1 MIDLW
6 KIKSLA
12 LKDQIRKKFDFGFGI
27 SEVTGEVL
35 KEKRSVNLKGMVF
48 TYDRR
53 YDSIRLKGS
62 PHIYDNGGGKNN
74 DRFTYKRFL
83 KVAEELSE
91 YIAPQDQINVLEF
104 GLNIITPFAPSD
116 FLQCLIAYKKKR
128 FNREV
133 HQRKDYCWVGYSQYK
148 VKIYNKG
155 LQQGGENILRLEIH
169 VNRMQWLSGPFPC
182 GITWGDLQKPTTWE
196 ILGGYLLKIFDEI
209 IYYDPTVEQADLPP
223 KDRALIDEGNNPLFW
238 EKLNGLHQERV
249 RDKYQTLIR
258 KHGTKFTILPRLIK
272 EELGHVLPEK
282 LAESYQKQA
291 TGACMPMDELKHE
304 MEESYQKFSYDDCP
318 LGSVENRKLDGSYPS
333 LDSKKCTQPSR
344 DRNCTVTGL
353 DISMQKPT
361 SRFLNKK
368 GLIYLYEKDR
378 KAYNQLLFQ
387 IPPKWHK
394 ESLDIQ
400 IYKIAHHIRDQYTN
414 SKGYNKRAINSLCSQ
429 PALFNNWDL
438 ISDEK
443 KAIANRP

>member
-1 MIDLW
+1 MMDLW
-6 KIKSLA
+6 KIKRLA
-12 LKDQIRKKFDFGFGI
+12 LKDQIRKKFDFGLGI

-133 HQRKDYCWVGYSQYK
+133 HQRKDYCWVVYSQYK

-209 IYYDPTVEQADLPP
+209 IYYDPSVEYADLPP
-223 KDRALIDEGNNPLFW
+223 KDRALIDEGNNPIFW

-258 KHGTKFTILPRLIK
+258 KHGTKFTVLPRLIK
-272 EELGHVLPEK
+272 EELGYVLPEK

-291 TGACMPMDELKHE
+291 TSANIHTDELKLE
-304 MEESYQKFSYDDCP
+304 MEESYQKISYDNCP
-318 LGSVENRKLDGSYPS
+318 LGSAENRKLDVSYPS
-333 LDSKKCTQPSR
+333 LDSKKYTQSFR

-353 DISMQKPT
+353 DISMQKAG
-361 SRFLNKK
+361 SRFLGPNGIKH
-368 GLIYLYEKDR
+368 IYENDPALY
-378 KAYNQLLFQ
+378 YQLLSE
-387 IPPKWHK
+387 IPSRWKDTK
-394 ESLDIQ
+394 IEKQ
-400 IYKIAHHIRDQYTN
+400 FEKIAHHIRD
-414 SKGYNKRAINSLCSQ
+414 KFFNKRNSTRRAIERLSMQ
-429 PALFNNWDL
+429 KTLFNNYDL

-443 KAIANRP
+443 KAIAYKP